1 MIGLCLQVFLSQ
13 EIQGLNTLWEQEWN
27 SDLGLSDSKG
37 HFVWYH
43 IGCEVDSNGD
53 VEGATVMTDLR
64 DWVGG
69 DLLDQERVWKESVM
83 GRTVKHTQWKIWIK
97 GHSVSTAP

>member
-1 MIGLCLQVFLSQ
+1 MVGSIVASIVTSGCMVGGSEPNAL
-13 EIQGLNTLWEQEWN
+13 EEGIM
-27 SDLGLSDSKG
+27 
-37 HFVWYH
+37 VWYH

-69 DLLDQERVWKESVM
+69 DILDQERVWKESVM